1 MLLSNKTPHTNPL
14 PRAPNPQQAVFEHL
28 KQIIADDVMLA
39 LGAYKQHYLG
49 AVIYYITNQPLGPAL
64 YIYIYMHAH
73 TNTHT
78 HTHKHSQ
85 THTQTIN

>member
-1 MLLSNKTPHTNPL
+1 MLLSNKTPHINPL

-49 AVIYYITNQPLGPAL
+49 AVIYCITNQPLGPAL
-64 YIYIYMHAH
+64 PLAVVRHYGYSDRERY
-73 TNTHT
+73 
-78 HTHKHSQ
+78 Q
-85 THTQTIN
+85 YLL